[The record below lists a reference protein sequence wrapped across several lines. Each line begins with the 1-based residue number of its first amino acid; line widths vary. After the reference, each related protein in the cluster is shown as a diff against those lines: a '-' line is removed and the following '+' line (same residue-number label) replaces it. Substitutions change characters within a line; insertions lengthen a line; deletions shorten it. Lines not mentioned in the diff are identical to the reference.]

1 MERPTPAANEVL
13 IRVHSAGVSRGTW
26 HLMTGEPYAMRL
38 MGFGFRAPKN
48 PVAGQDVSGTVVA
61 IGANVTRFA
70 VDDEVFGMS
79 KGSFAEYSAALEDKL
94 AHKPKNLTFDQ
105 AAALGISGLTALRA
119 VDVARVQAG
128 QGVLV
133 VGASGGV
140 GTYTVQIA
148 VAMGAKVTGVSSTA
162 KTDLVTALGA
172 EHVIDYTKDD
182 FADGTQKYDVIL
194 DIGGVSPVS
203 RLRRA
208 LTPKGTLVIVGGEGG
223 STWSPGLGRQLKA
236 AAISPFVGQRLT
248 VAMNKE
254 HFSGLERL
262 AELATAGKI
271 TSVVER
277 SYPLAQV
284 PDAIRHLEMGRA
296 RGKVVITV

>member
-1 MERPTPAANEVL
+1 
-13 IRVHSAGVSRGTW
+13 
-26 HLMTGEPYAMRL
+26 MRL

-248 VAMNKE
+248 MAMNKE